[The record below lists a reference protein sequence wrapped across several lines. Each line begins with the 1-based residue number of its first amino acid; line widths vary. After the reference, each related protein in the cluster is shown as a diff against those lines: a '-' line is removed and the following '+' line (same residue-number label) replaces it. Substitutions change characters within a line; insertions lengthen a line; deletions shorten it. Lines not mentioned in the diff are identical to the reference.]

1 MRHSNIFP
9 ALVLCLVAAATT
21 GARSALADI
30 TADGADDV
38 CSLAADPCVVTEKVA
53 VVAGSTLDFGRRAV
67 VVQGN
72 GQLDF
77 GNGNSTLKGGTITIG
92 GKGVVALASGNG
104 GDITIQARRGCSG
117 SPTRGCLR
125 ASDCDLGNCTGGSV
139 CARDNTRACASN
151 ADCQLGTCSVGEGA
165 LSLTSAWSGRADS
178 AGSASLEAA
187 DAVAVSGAIDVSGS
201 GSESDGG
208 YVDLLSVNGS
218 VSVAAPISLGSG
230 FFGAGGELS
239 IRSALDST
247 IQAAIDCTG
256 GDFDGGGVTVNAGRD
271 ALVSNDLNCNSVT
284 GGGYGGFVDITAS
297 RDVLVFGGSGAD
309 RTVFSVFGHQSAENF
324 AGEGGDI
331 GLYAGRDIAVGQFA
345 SLISAGARP
354 DAGGGIVTFDA
365 FGMILIDGQV
375 ISRADGV
382 SGDGGSLDLLSGDA
396 FTVSSTGVLSVDG
409 GNVGVVALA
418 ADGPVDL
425 GGAVSMVG
433 RQGGSGGS
441 FEVQGRGEVTV
452 RGTLTADK
460 PSNLVDITGCRVVF
474 EPGANYFN
482 NSTGGINNLTGRESI
497 HVKGGATFRT
507 KTGASAGTNSLFYRD
522 AAKPPLIEGTV
533 TPSPV
538 LVLSPALEGCP
549 VCANFEVDEDETCDD
564 GNTAVGDGCSAD
576 CQLESCIDQTVGGYP
591 AQPLCNDGDGCTED
605 ACNVHTG
612 DCDHVFDCVTTTTTT
627 DTTTTTTMP
636 PASICGD
643 ANNNGVIQASDALV
657 ALRTAVGSS
666 QCVLARCDANNN
678 GLVQA
683 SDALAILRR
692 AVGQPVTLNCP
703 PA

>member
-1 MRHSNIFP
+1 MRHGSIFP
-9 ALVLCLVAAATT
+9 TLFLCLAMVATS
-21 GARSALADI
+21 GVRSALADI

-38 CSLAADPCVVTEKVA
+38 CSLVADPCVVTERVA

-77 GNGNSTLKGGTITIG
+77 GSGNSTLEGGAITIG
-92 GKGVVALASGNG
+92 GKGVLAVATGNG
-104 GDITIQARRGCSG
+104 GDVTIQARRGCSV
-117 SPTRGCLR
+117 SPARGCLR
-125 ASDCDLGNCTGGSV
+125 SSDCDLGNCTGGSV
-139 CARDNTRACASN
+139 CARDNTRGCANN
-151 ADCQLGTCSVGEGA
+151 ADCQLGACSVGEGA
-165 LSLTSAWSGRADS
+165 LSLTATWSGRADA

-187 DAVAVSGAIDVSGS
+187 DGVVVSGAIDVSGS

-208 YVDLLSVNGS
+208 FVDLLSVDGS
-218 VSVAAPISLGSG
+218 VTVTAPITLGSG
-230 FFGAGGELS
+230 FFGAGGELT
-239 IRSALDST
+239 IRSAIDTT
-247 IQAAIDCTG
+247 IQSAVDCTG

-271 ALVSNDLNCNSVT
+271 ALISNDLDCRSVT
-284 GGGYGGFVDITAS
+284 GGGYGGFVDITAV
-297 RDVLVFGGSGAD
+297 RDVLVFGGNGTD

-354 DAGGGIVTFDA
+354 DAGGGIVTLDA
-365 FGMILIDGQV
+365 FETILIDGQV

-382 SGDGGSLDLLSGDA
+382 SGDGGSLDLFSGET
-396 FTVSSTGVLSVDG
+396 FTVSASGTLSVDG
-409 GNVGVVALA
+409 GNVGVVTLVS
-418 ADGPVDL
+418 DGPVDL

-433 RQGGSGGS
+433 RQGGSGGG
-441 FEVQGRGEVTV
+441 FEVQGRSDVTV

-474 EPGANYFN
+474 ESGANYFN
-482 NSTGGINNLTGRESI
+482 NSADGINNLTGRESI
-497 HVKGGATFRT
+497 RVETGATFRT
-507 KTGASAGTNSLFYRD
+507 KTGASAGQNNLFYRD
-522 AAKPPLIEGTV
+522 AAKPPLIQGTV
-533 TPSPV
+533 TPSPT

-549 VCANFEVDEDETCDD
+549 VCANSEVDQDETCDD
-564 GNTAVGDGCSAD
+564 GNTAAGDGCSDD

-591 AQPLCNDGDGCTED
+591 AQPLCNDGDACTED
-605 ACNVHTG
+605 ACNVQTG
-612 DCDHVFDCVTTTTTT
+612 NCDHVFDCVTTTTTS
-627 DTTTTTTMP
+627 TTTTTTLP
-636 PASICGD
+636 PLSICGD
-643 ANNNGVIQASDALV
+643 ANNNGLIQASDALL

-666 QCVLARCDANNN
+666 QCVLARCDVINN

-683 SDALAILRR
+683 SDALAILRK